1 MVILDFIL
9 NFSFFLCSFLPEA
22 SCAKKLAHCGKSC
35 FALLA
40 VRLPGNSAL
49 QNKENFYYKSS
60 MPQTVLPALTARCAH
75 NGLDH
80 NLRLKPC
87 ILQITAEFHENGI
100 DILMGS
106 MRIDYSSRTYD
117 TEGFTA
123 HWEDL
128 ADERN
133 AATSRRRVC
142 LRYRQAMQS
151 IAF

>member
-1 MVILDFIL
+1 MAVKITLDFL
-9 NFSFFLCSFLPEA
+9 ERKSTKNS
-22 SCAKKLAHCGKSC
+22 AHGGKSC
-35 FALLA
+35 LALLA

-49 QNKENFYYKSS
+49 QNKENLSRKEA
-60 MPQTVLPALTARCAH
+60 MPQTNLPALTARCTH

-80 NLRLKPC
+80 NVRSKPC
-87 ILQITAEFHENGI
+87 IVQITAEFHEYGI
-100 DILMGS
+100 YILMVS
-106 MRIDYSSRTYD
+106 MRIDYSSRTYE

-133 AATSRRRVC
+133 AAASRRRVC
-142 LRYRQAMQS
+142 LRQRQAMRS

>member
-1 MVILDFIL
+1 MLEAIIIVVCAAVCIGAAAYAWWME
-9 NFSFFLCSFLPEA
+9 NGPEKDA
-22 SCAKKLAHCGKSC
+22 
-35 FALLA
+35 
-40 VRLPGNSAL
+40 
-49 QNKENFYYKSS
+49 
-60 MPQTVLPALTARCAH
+60 
-75 NGLDH
+75 
-80 NLRLKPC
+80 
-87 ILQITAEFHENGI
+87 AEFHENGI

-133 AATSRRRVC
+133 AAASRRRVC
-142 LRYRQAMQS
+142 LRYQQAMQS